1 MKPKNKTLRNLTL
14 TAGLTVILSNQL
26 LSQVIRYPKVE
37 KIADGF
43 TFVEGP
49 LWIDEL
55 GLLFSDIPENKI
67 YLFSTDSVV
76 SIYLDPSGHSNGLA
90 LDHERKLLL
99 AQHGNRQLARKEDN
113 NTLTSLATH
122 YDGLRLNSPND
133 MAVRS
138 DGSVFFTDPP
148 YGIKSDQEELGFSGI
163 YRLDPAGNLK
173 LLDKSLA
180 RPNGIVFSP
189 DEKILY
195 VNDSE
200 TRKIY
205 QWDVMN
211 DSTIANKQL
220 FGFMSPP
227 GNADGMKVDEEG
239 YLYVTGPIG
248 VWIFDSDGT
257 PVDTIPVP
265 GQTSNCG
272 WGDANRST
280 LYVTS
285 GSALYRIRNGMT
297 VKIKN

>member
-1 MKPKNKTLRNLTL
+1 MQQKDRTLPILVWMTGLTL
-14 TAGLTVILSNQL
+14 VLNVHILA
-26 LSQVIRYPKVE
+26 QVIRNPVVE
-37 KIADGF
+37 KIAEGF
-43 TFVEGP
+43 SFVEGP

-55 GLLFSDIPENKI
+55 GLLFSDIPENRI
-67 YLFSTDSVV
+67 YLYSTDSVV
-76 SIYLDPSGHSNGLA
+76 SIYLDPSGNSNGLA

-113 NTLTSLATH
+113 NTITSLASH
-122 YDGLRLNSPND
+122 YDGMRLNSPND
-133 MAVRS
+133 LTVKS

-148 YGIKSDQEELGFSGI
+148 YGINTDQEELGFSGI

-211 DSTIANKQL
+211 DSTITNRQL

-239 YLYVTGPIG
+239 FLYVTGPIG

-257 PVDTIPVP
+257 PFDTIPVP
-265 GQTSNCG
+265 GQTTNCG
-272 WGDANRST
+272 WGDKDGSA

-285 GSALYRIRNGMT
+285 GSALYRIRD
-297 VKIKN
+297 KNQ